1 LAFTTLSDVLQF
13 LHSTGRTGELL
24 VQGGPNGHEARV
36 FFENGNAY
44 HAEGHGVEGIETLV
58 EVISWVEGGFRFSA
72 DDHSTKVTIEVP
84 LPNAL
89 VEAARLLDERQRTQD
104 ERERENAP
112 QRLLTAFT
120 ESSGVF
126 AAMLMARNGA
136 VIASASSGHEVD
148 TGPLGGSLA
157 SLIETID
164 RLGDDQGC
172 QPFGGF
178 FVEFDRFQ
186 ILCLPLASTVL
197 IVVAPGHAQLGV
209 IRHKTQQLADA
220 LAKVLIN

>member
-1 LAFTTLSDVLQF
+1 VLQF
-13 LHSTGRTGELL
+13 LHATGRTGELL
-24 VQGGPNGHEARV
+24 IEGGPDGHEARV

-44 HAEGHGVEGIETLV
+44 HAEGHGVEGIDTLV

-72 DDHSTKVTIEVP
+72 DDRSSQVTIDVP

-89 VEAARLLDERQRTQD
+89 VEAARRLDERERTHA

-126 AAMLMARNGA
+126 AAMLMARNGT
-136 VIASASSGHEVD
+136 VIASASSGEEVD
-148 TGPLGGSLA
+148 TAPLSGSLA
-157 SLIETID
+157 SLIETVD
-164 RLGDDQGC
+164 RLGEDQDC

-178 FVEFDRFQ
+178 FVEYDRFQ

-197 IVVAPGHAQLGV
+197 IVVAPGRAQLGV
-209 IRHKTQQLADA
+209 IRHKTQHLADE
-220 LAKVLIN
+220 LAKVLVN